1 MLRNAVI
8 LQKRKKLPFWSFDIF
23 NWQLYNRNCQ
33 MSSVGASFASSLFIF
48 LPNHFVNFKG
58 RTAVV
63 FAFVGVFRLPQ
74 HFLDRT
80 ARNCFFRGCSIEFA
94 SALFIK
100 CCARST
106 RGQLILAHVN
116 SSSPNNLKTILP
128 HEGNNWNCSLRKASS
143 ICFCLLQKR
152 ILFRT

>member
-23 NWQLYNRNCQ
+23 NWQLCNRNCQ

-80 ARNCFFRGCSIEFA
+80 LRNCFFSRLFDRVCQCLIYQMLRKIHEGPVDFSSCQFLLPKQFKDHITTWRKQLKLQFEKSIFNLLLFA
-94 SALFIK
+94 SETNFI
-100 CCARST
+100 
-106 RGQLILAHVN
+106 
-116 SSSPNNLKTILP
+116 
-128 HEGNNWNCSLRKASS
+128 
-143 ICFCLLQKR
+143 
-152 ILFRT
+152 